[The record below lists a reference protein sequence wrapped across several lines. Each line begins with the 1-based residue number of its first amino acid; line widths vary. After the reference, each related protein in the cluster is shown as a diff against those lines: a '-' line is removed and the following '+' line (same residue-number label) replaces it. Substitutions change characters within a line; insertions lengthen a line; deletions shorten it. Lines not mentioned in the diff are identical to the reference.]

1 MRASVG
7 LLVIL
12 GLLAVGCGPKVDLKQ
27 ALQVEIVSTGWF
39 DAGIVNGK
47 NKLVPTVSFR
57 LKNVSDQTLTTL
69 QINAVFRR
77 LNENDE
83 LGSSFMP
90 VAGSDGLAPGATTPA
105 LTAKSNLG
113 YTGTESR
120 AEMLKNSQFVDGKV
134 DLHAKYG
141 SAQWTLVA
149 QHPISRQL
157 LTR

>member
-134 DLHAKYG
+134 DLRANVILMCGCPIEPEGLWEKY
-141 SAQWTLVA
+141 LK
-149 QHPISRQL
+149 
-157 LTR
+157 